1 MKKLFLKKKVTKP
14 LDISPKIRDN
24 ITKEEIVDIPRSV
37 ENTEHEEIEDEIE
50 IEDEVEEI
58 EEELTPEEIK
68 EVKKE
73 IQREINTQAIRREGW
88 LDDVDDVNN
97 NK

>member
-50 IEDEVEEI
+50 DEVEEI

-97 NK
+97 TK